1 MTKGQPGGQFPLYF
15 EPSALHRNAFA
26 RRFAFS
32 AEGYGR
38 ERTRPQLAEVNSD
51 QARGYSHL
59 RSCRRTMFQCAGFWS

>member
-1 MTKGQPGGQFPLYF
+1 MTKANRVVSFRSILSRRRYIGTHLQ
-15 EPSALHRNAFA
+15 
-26 RRFAFS
+26 RRFAFL